1 MQMKFWKRKTREP
14 VSPPLI
20 LSKKNGVPVYN
31 FPIEVVDNLRYT
43 ITRIER
49 NASLP
54 LRLAIVSALREEGVT
69 YLTQALAAT
78 VAHDMPLSVCVV
90 DLNWWWPSTTILVGQ
105 DNPGLAGVFTG
116 EATLEEIIVPTGLPN
131 LALAP
136 AGQLP
141 IERRPVIARSQ
152 VLVQI
157 MEQLSKEFDH
167 LILDVP
173 AVRATTDSVPLASLS
188 DACCLVIRQ
197 GVTTAE
203 DVRLALDEIDHLSIL
218 GVILNQV
225 RLKTPRA
232 ILKLIPTD

>member
-1 MQMKFWKRKTREP
+1 MQMKFWKRKTKEP
-14 VSPPLI
+14 ASPSLI

-43 ITRIER
+43 VTRIER
-49 NASLP
+49 NSSLP
-54 LRLAIVSALREEGVT
+54 PRLAIVSALREEGVT

-78 VAHDMPLSVCVV
+78 VAHDMPVSVCVV
-90 DLNWWWPSTTILVGQ
+90 DLNWWWPSATMLAGQ
-105 DNPGLAGVFTG
+105 DNPGLAGVFNG
-116 EATLEEIIVPTGLPN
+116 EATLEEIIVPTSLPN
-131 LALAP
+131 LALVP

-141 IERRPVIARSQ
+141 AERRPVIARSQ

-173 AVRATTDSVPLASLS
+173 AVRATTDAVPLASLG

-232 ILKLIPTD
+232 ILKFIPTD

>member
-49 NASLP
+49 NSSLP
-54 LRLAIVSALREEGVT
+54 SRLAIVSALREEGVT
-69 YLTQALAAT
+69 YLSLALAAT
-78 VAHDMPLSVCVV
+78 MAHDMSVRACVL
-90 DLNWWWPSTTILVGQ
+90 DLNWWWPSTTILAGK

-116 EATLEEIIVPTGLPN
+116 EAALEEIIAPTGWPN
-131 LALAP
+131 MDLIP

-152 VLVQI
+152 LLVQI
-157 MEQLSKEFDH
+157 IEELSKKYDH

-173 AVRATTDSVPLASLS
+173 AIRATTDAVPLASLG
-188 DACCLVIRQ
+188 DACCLIIRQ
-197 GVTTAE
+197 GVTTVE
-203 DVRLALDEIDHLSIL
+203 DVRLTLDEIDHLPIL
-218 GVILNQV
+218 GVILNRV
-225 RLKTPRA
+225 RLKTPRV
-232 ILKLIPTD
+232 ILKFIPTN